1 MHAFVI
7 WLNLNININTYI
19 SSSSDTI
26 WLNMHSFVL
35 RSGECNEASEQD
47 QTIAAPAQWARMT
60 AAAHLWT
67 TLFIS
72 TGDSWWV

>member
-1 MHAFVI
+1 
-7 WLNLNININTYI
+7 
-19 SSSSDTI
+19 
-26 WLNMHSFVL
+26 MHSFVL